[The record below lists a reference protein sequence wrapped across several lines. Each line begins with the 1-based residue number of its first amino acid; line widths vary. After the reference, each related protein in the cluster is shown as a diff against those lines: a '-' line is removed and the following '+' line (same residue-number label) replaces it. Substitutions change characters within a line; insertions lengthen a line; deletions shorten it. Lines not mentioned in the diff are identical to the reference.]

1 MNADFEQALLPTRSL
16 SGSFSEKSFDTMPR
30 ILIVDDDRALCSLLA
45 EYLQREGFAVDV
57 AHDSEAALAQLH
69 NASQRPDL
77 LILDVM
83 MPGRDG
89 LDTLRELRLQYR
101 LPVIMLSARGEP
113 VDRVI
118 GLELGADDYLAK
130 PCLPREL
137 LARVRAQLRRNTPA
151 VSGTLQVGILRL
163 QPGERR
169 AYAGETELSLT
180 GAEFQLLLA
189 LAQRAGEL
197 VDKAALTRIALGRE
211 LERFDRSVD
220 VHVSRLR
227 HKLTEASAQSPR
239 IESVRGAGY
248 ILVVGA
254 P

>member
-1 MNADFEQALLPTRSL
+1 
-16 SGSFSEKSFDTMPR
+16 MPR
-30 ILIVDDDRALCSLLA
+30 ILIADDDRALCTLLA
-45 EYLQREGFAVDV
+45 DYLQREGFAVEL
-57 AHDSEAALAQLH
+57 AHDGETALARLR
-69 NASQRPDL
+69 NPLQRPDL

-89 LDTLRELRLQYR
+89 LETLRELRMQHR

-118 GLELGADDYLAK
+118 GLELGADDYLSK

-137 LARVRAQLRRNTPA
+137 LARVRAQLRRHAPETAGN
-151 VSGTLQVGILRL
+151 LQVGSLRL
-163 QPGERR
+163 QPGDRR
-169 AYAGETELSLT
+169 AMVGEQELSLT
-180 GAEFQLLLA
+180 GAEFMLLQA

-197 VDKAALTRIALGRE
+197 VDKASLTRIALGRE
-211 LERFDRSVD
+211 LERHDRSID

-227 HKLTEASAQSPR
+227 HKLAETAVPSPR

-248 ILVVGA
+248 LLIAGT

>member
-1 MNADFEQALLPTRSL
+1 MS
-16 SGSFSEKSFDTMPR
+16 R

-45 EYLQREGFAVDV
+45 EYLLREGFVVDV
-57 AHDSEAALAQLH
+57 AHDSETALAQLR
-69 NASQRPDL
+69 NPAQRPDL

-151 VSGTLQVGILRL
+151 VSGTLQVGVLRL

-169 AYAGETELSLT
+169 AYAAETELSLT

-189 LAQRAGEL
+189 LAQHAGEL
-197 VDKAALTRIALGRE
+197 VDKTALTRIALGRE

-227 HKLTEASAQSPR
+227 HKLMEASAQSPR

-248 ILVVGA
+248 ILVAGA

>member
-1 MNADFEQALLPTRSL
+1 MS
-16 SGSFSEKSFDTMPR
+16 R

-45 EYLQREGFAVDV
+45 DYLQREGFDVDV
-57 AHDSEAALAQLH
+57 AHDGTTALTHLH
-69 NASQRPDL
+69 SGAQRPDL

-89 LDTLRELRLQYR
+89 LETLRELRLQYR

-113 VDRVI
+113 VDRIV
-118 GLELGADDYLAK
+118 GLELGADDYLSK

-151 VSGTLQVGILRL
+151 TAGVLQVGVLRL
-163 QPGERR
+163 LPGERR
-169 AYAGETELSLT
+169 AFADDNEISLT
-180 GAEFQLLLA
+180 GAEYMLLQA

-197 VDKAALTRIALGRE
+197 VEKAVLTRFALGRE

-227 HKLTEASAQSPR
+227 HKLAEASPKAPH
-239 IESVRGAGY
+239 IYSVRGAGY
-248 ILVVGA
+248 VLVVST

>member
-1 MNADFEQALLPTRSL
+1 MQ
-16 SGSFSEKSFDTMPR
+16 R
-30 ILIVDDDRALCSLLA
+30 ILIADDDRALAALLA

-57 AHDSEAALAQLH
+57 VHDGEAALARLRD
-69 NASQRPDL
+69 AAQRPDL

-89 LDTLRELRLQYR
+89 LDTLRELRQRQR

-137 LARVRAQLRRNTPA
+137 LARVRAQLRRHTPEA
-151 VSGTLQVGILRL
+151 AANVQVGLLRL
-163 QPGERR
+163 QPGDRQAFVDER
-169 AYAGETELSLT
+169 ELSLT
-180 GAEFQLLLA
+180 GAEFTLLLA
-189 LAQRAGEL
+189 LAQRSGEV
-197 VDKAALTRIALGRE
+197 VDKATLTRLALGRE
-211 LERFDRSVD
+211 LERFDRSID

-227 HKLTEASAQSPR
+227 HKLAEASDRAPR
-239 IESVRGAGY
+239 IDAVRGSGY
-248 ILVVGA
+248 LLLAGA

>member
-1 MNADFEQALLPTRSL
+1 MS
-16 SGSFSEKSFDTMPR
+16 R
-30 ILIVDDDRALCSLLA
+30 ILIVDDDRALSALLA
-45 EYLQREGFAVDV
+45 EYLQREGFIVDV
-57 AHDSEAALAQLH
+57 AHDGDAALAQLQ

-89 LDTLRELRLQYR
+89 LETLRELRMQYR

-113 VDRVI
+113 VDRVV

-137 LARVRAQLRRNTPA
+137 LARVRAQLRRNVALPN
-151 VSGTLQVGILRL
+151 SGTLQLGALRL
-163 QPGERR
+163 LPGERR
-169 AYAGETELSLT
+169 AYVAEQELSLT
-180 GAEFQLLLA
+180 GAEFQLLLT

-197 VDKAALTRIALGRE
+197 VDKAVLTRTALGRE
-211 LERFDRSVD
+211 LERFDRSID

-227 HKLTEASAQSPR
+227 HKLAEASAPSLR

-248 ILVVGA
+248 ILVA
-254 P
+254 EAA

>member
-1 MNADFEQALLPTRSL
+1 MH
-16 SGSFSEKSFDTMPR
+16 R

-45 EYLQREGFAVDV
+45 EYLQREGFVVSV
-57 AHDSEAALAQLH
+57 AHDSETALVQLR
-69 NASQRPDL
+69 SQTQRPDL

-151 VSGTLQVGILRL
+151 VSGTLQVGALRL

-169 AYAGETELSLT
+169 AYVEENELSLT

-227 HKLTEASAQSPR
+227 HKLTDASDQSPR

-248 ILVVGA
+248 ILVAGA

>member
-1 MNADFEQALLPTRSL
+1 MDQNHPA
-16 SGSFSEKSFDTMPR
+16 TMSR
-30 ILIVDDDRALCSLLA
+30 ILIVDDDRALCGLLT
-45 EYLQREGFAVDV
+45 EYLQREGFVVDV
-57 AHDSEAALAQLH
+57 AHDGDAALAQLRTQ
-69 NASQRPDL
+69 ASRPDL

-89 LDTLRELRLQYR
+89 LETLRELRLQYR
-101 LPVIMLSARGEP
+101 LPVIMLSARGEA

-137 LARVRAQLRRNTPA
+137 LARVRAQLRRNAPA
-151 VSGTLQVGILRL
+151 AAGTLQVGTLRL

-169 AYAGETELSLT
+169 AYAEGKELSLT
-180 GAEFQLLLA
+180 GAEFLLLQA

-197 VDKAALTRIALGRE
+197 VDKAVLTRMALGRE

-227 HKLTEASAQSPR
+227 HKLMEASPQSPR

-248 ILVVGA
+248 VLIVGES
-254 P
+254 

>member
-1 MNADFEQALLPTRSL
+1 MS
-16 SGSFSEKSFDTMPR
+16 R
-30 ILIVDDDRALCSLLA
+30 ILIVDDDRALCTLLA
-45 EYLQREGFAVDV
+45 DYLQREGFDVDV
-57 AHDSEAALAQLH
+57 AHDSAAALTHLH
-69 NASQRPDL
+69 NATRRPDL

-113 VDRVI
+113 VDRIV
-118 GLELGADDYLAK
+118 GLELGADDYLSK

-151 VSGTLQVGILRL
+151 TTGTLQVGVLRL
-163 QPGERR
+163 LPGERR
-169 AYAGETELSLT
+169 AFADDNELSLT
-180 GAEFQLLLA
+180 GAEYMLLQA

-197 VDKAALTRIALGRE
+197 VEKAVLTRFALGRE

-227 HKLTEASAQSPR
+227 HKLVEASPLAPR
-239 IESVRGAGY
+239 IDSVRGAGY
-248 ILVVGA
+248 VLLVGT

>member
-1 MNADFEQALLPTRSL
+1 MS
-16 SGSFSEKSFDTMPR
+16 R
-30 ILIVDDDRALCSLLA
+30 ILLVDDDRALTGLLA
-45 EYLQREGFAVDV
+45 EYLQREGFVVDV
-57 AHDSEAALAQLH
+57 VHDGDAALAQLQ
-69 NASQRPDL
+69 NPAQRPDL

-89 LDTLRELRLQYR
+89 LATLRELRQQYR

-113 VDRVI
+113 VDRVV

-137 LARVRAQLRRNTPA
+137 LARVRAQLRRNTPGGNP
-151 VSGTLQVGILRL
+151 GTLELGLLRL
-163 QPGERR
+163 LPAERR
-169 AYAGETELSLT
+169 AYVGEHELSLT
-180 GAEFQLLLA
+180 GAEFLLLLA

-197 VDKAALTRIALGRE
+197 VDKAVLTRSALGRE
-211 LERFDRSVD
+211 LERFDRSID

-227 HKLTEASAQSPR
+227 HKLAEASMQSPR

-248 ILVVGA
+248 VLVAGPA
-254 P
+254 

>member
-1 MNADFEQALLPTRSL
+1 MS
-16 SGSFSEKSFDTMPR
+16 R

-45 EYLQREGFAVDV
+45 DYLQREGFAVDV
-57 AHDSEAALAQLH
+57 AHDSTTALTHLH
-69 NASQRPDL
+69 NAAQRPDL

-113 VDRVI
+113 VDRIV
-118 GLELGADDYLAK
+118 GLELGADDYLSK

-151 VSGTLQVGILRL
+151 TAGVLQVGVLRL
-163 QPGERR
+163 LPGERR
-169 AYAGETELSLT
+169 AFADENELSLT
-180 GAEFQLLLA
+180 GAEYMLLQA

-197 VDKAALTRIALGRE
+197 VEKAVLTRFALGRE

-227 HKLTEASAQSPR
+227 HKLAEASPHAPH
-239 IESVRGAGY
+239 IDSVRGAGY
-248 ILVVGA
+248 VLVVGT

>member
-1 MNADFEQALLPTRSL
+1 MT
-16 SGSFSEKSFDTMPR
+16 R
-30 ILIVDDDRALCSLLA
+30 ILIADDDRALCGLLA
-45 EYLQREGFAVDV
+45 EYLQREGFDVDL
-57 AHDSEAALAQLH
+57 AHDGGAALARLH
-69 NASQRPDL
+69 NAAQRPDL

-89 LDTLRELRLQYR
+89 LETLRELRVKYR

-113 VDRVI
+113 VDRVV

-137 LARVRAQLRRNTPA
+137 LARIRAQLRRHAPA
-151 VSGTLQVGILRL
+151 AAAGDLQLGVLRL
-163 QPGERR
+163 LPGERR
-169 AYAGETELSLT
+169 ALVGERELALT

-189 LAQRAGEL
+189 LAQHAGEL
-197 VDKAALTRIALGRE
+197 VDKARLTRLALGRE
-211 LERFDRSVD
+211 LERYDRSID

-227 HKLTEASAQSPR
+227 HKLAEASAQAPR
-239 IESVRGAGY
+239 IDAVRGAGY
-248 ILVVGA
+248 VLVAGA

>member
-1 MNADFEQALLPTRSL
+1 MS
-16 SGSFSEKSFDTMPR
+16 R
-30 ILIVDDDRALCSLLA
+30 ILIVDDDRALCSLLVD
-45 EYLQREGFAVDV
+45 YLQREGFDVDV
-57 AHDSEAALAQLH
+57 AHDGTTALTHLH
-69 NASQRPDL
+69 GGAQRPDL

-113 VDRVI
+113 VDRIV
-118 GLELGADDYLAK
+118 GLELGADDYLSK

-151 VSGTLQVGILRL
+151 TAGVLQVGVLRL
-163 QPGERR
+163 LPGERR
-169 AYAGETELSLT
+169 AFADDNEISLT
-180 GAEFQLLLA
+180 GAEYMLLQA

-197 VDKAALTRIALGRE
+197 VEKAVLTRYALGRE

-227 HKLTEASAQSPR
+227 HKLAEASPKSPH
-239 IESVRGAGY
+239 IDSVRGAGY
-248 ILVVGA
+248 VLVVSTS
-254 P
+254 

>member
-1 MNADFEQALLPTRSL
+1 MS
-16 SGSFSEKSFDTMPR
+16 R

-45 EYLQREGFAVDV
+45 DYLQREGFDVDV
-57 AHDSEAALAQLH
+57 AHDGATALAQLH
-69 NASQRPDL
+69 NQLQRPDL

-113 VDRVI
+113 VDRIV
-118 GLELGADDYLAK
+118 GLELGADDYLSK

-151 VSGTLQVGILRL
+151 IAGTLQVGVLRL
-163 QPGERR
+163 LPGERR
-169 AYAGETELSLT
+169 AFADDNELSLT
-180 GAEFQLLLA
+180 GAEYMLLQA

-197 VDKAALTRIALGRE
+197 VEKAVLTRFALGRE

-227 HKLTEASAQSPR
+227 HKLAEASAQAPR
-239 IESVRGAGY
+239 IDSVRGAGY
-248 ILVVGA
+248 VLVVGT

>member
-1 MNADFEQALLPTRSL
+1 MS
-16 SGSFSEKSFDTMPR
+16 R
-30 ILIVDDDRALCSLLA
+30 ILLVDDDRALCSLLA
-45 EYLQREGFAVDV
+45 EYLRREGFDVDV
-57 AHDSEAALAQLH
+57 AHDSVTALAQLQ
-69 NASQRPDL
+69 NQAQRPDL

-89 LDTLRELRLQYR
+89 LDTLRELRMQYR

-113 VDRVI
+113 VDRIV
-118 GLELGADDYLAK
+118 GLELGADDYLSK

-151 VSGTLQVGILRL
+151 TAGSLQVGVLRL
-163 QPGERR
+163 LPGERR
-169 AYAGETELSLT
+169 AFADEKELSLT
-180 GAEFQLLLA
+180 GAEFMLLQA

-197 VDKAALTRIALGRE
+197 VDKAVLTRLALGRE

-227 HKLTEASAQSPR
+227 HKLAEASPNSPR
-239 IESVRGAGY
+239 IDSVRGAGY
-248 ILVVGA
+248 VLAVGA
-254 P
+254 

>member
-1 MNADFEQALLPTRSL
+1 MS
-16 SGSFSEKSFDTMPR
+16 R

-45 EYLQREGFAVDV
+45 DYLQREGFEVDV
-57 AHDSEAALAQLH
+57 AHDGTTAMTHLH
-69 NASQRPDL
+69 NAAQRPDL

-89 LDTLRELRLQYR
+89 LETLRELRLQYR

-113 VDRVI
+113 VDRIV
-118 GLELGADDYLAK
+118 GLELGADDYLSK

-151 VSGTLQVGILRL
+151 ISGVLQVGVLRL
-163 QPGERR
+163 LPGERR
-169 AYAGETELSLT
+169 AFADDNEISLT
-180 GAEFQLLLA
+180 GAEYLL
-189 LAQRAGEL
+189 RAGEL
-197 VDKAALTRIALGRE
+197 VEKTVLTRFALGRE

-227 HKLTEASAQSPR
+227 HKLAEASPNAPH
-239 IESVRGAGY
+239 IDSVRGAGY
-248 ILVVGA
+248 VLVVST

>member
-1 MNADFEQALLPTRSL
+1 MS
-16 SGSFSEKSFDTMPR
+16 R

-45 EYLQREGFAVDV
+45 VYLQREGFVVDL
-57 AHDSEAALAQLH
+57 AHDSETALVQLR
-69 NASQRPDL
+69 NQAQRPDL

-151 VSGTLQVGILRL
+151 AAANAAGRDAASAT
-163 QPGERR
+163 RR
-169 AYAGETELSLT
+169 TPRVCRRK
-180 GAEFQLLLA
+180 
-189 LAQRAGEL
+189 RAG
-197 VDKAALTRIALGRE
+197 R
-211 LERFDRSVD
+211 
-220 VHVSRLR
+220 
-227 HKLTEASAQSPR
+227 
-239 IESVRGAGY
+239 
-248 ILVVGA
+248 
-254 P
+254 

>member
-1 MNADFEQALLPTRSL
+1 MS
-16 SGSFSEKSFDTMPR
+16 R
-30 ILIVDDDRALCSLLA
+30 ILIVDDDRALCALLA
-45 EYLQREGFAVDV
+45 EYLQREGFQVDQV
-57 AHDSEAALAQLH
+57 HDGDAALAYLRDP
-69 NASQRPDL
+69 AVRPDL

-83 MPGRDG
+83 MPGRNG
-89 LDTLRELRLQYR
+89 LDTLRELRAQHR

-113 VDRVI
+113 VDRVV

-137 LARVRAQLRRNTPA
+137 LARVRAQLRRNAPA
-151 VSGTLQVGILRL
+151 TVGTLQIGTLRL
-163 QPGERR
+163 QPAERR
-169 AYAGETELSLT
+169 AYAEEKELSLT
-180 GAEFQLLLA
+180 GAEFLLLLA

-227 HKLTEASAQSPR
+227 HKLAEASTQSPR

-248 ILVVGA
+248 VLVVGA

>member
-1 MNADFEQALLPTRSL
+1 
-16 SGSFSEKSFDTMPR
+16 MPR
-30 ILIVDDDRALCSLLA
+30 ILIVDDDRALAGLLA
-45 EYLQREGFAVDV
+45 EYLQREGFVVDV
-57 AHDSEAALAQLH
+57 AHDSETGLAQLH
-69 NASQRPDL
+69 NQTSRPDL
-77 LILDVM
+77 LIRDVM

-89 LDTLRELRLQYR
+89 LETLRELRMKHR

-118 GLELGADDYLAK
+118 GLELGADDYLTK

-151 VSGTLQVGILRL
+151 TAGSLQIGTLRL
-163 QPGERR
+163 EPGERR
-169 AYAGETELSLT
+169 AYVGEQELSLT

-189 LAQRAGEL
+189 LAQRTGEL
-197 VDKAALTRIALGRE
+197 VDKATLTRMALGRE
-211 LERFDRSVD
+211 LERFDRSID

-227 HKLTEASAQSPR
+227 HKLTEASPQSPR

-248 ILVVGA
+248 SLVAGA
-254 P
+254 A

>member
-1 MNADFEQALLPTRSL
+1 MVRMETPPPS
-16 SGSFSEKSFDTMPR
+16 R
-30 ILIVDDDRALCSLLA
+30 ILIVDDDQALCRLLA
-45 EYLQREGFAVDV
+45 DYLQREGFVVDL
-57 AHDSEAALAQLH
+57 AHDGEAALTHLRNSAE
-69 NASQRPDL
+69 RPDL

-89 LDTLRELRLQYR
+89 LETLRDLRMRHR

-137 LARVRAQLRRNTPA
+137 LARVRAQLRRNMPLMA
-151 VSGTLQVGILRL
+151 GTLQVGNL
-163 QPGERR
+163 QLLPNERR
-169 AYAGETELSLT
+169 VRVDEHDLSLT
-180 GAEFQLLLA
+180 GAEFSLLLG

-197 VDKAALTRIALGRE
+197 VDKATLTRLTLGRD
-211 LERFDRSVD
+211 LGRFDRSID

-227 HKLTEASAQSPR
+227 HKMAEASPRSPR
-239 IESVRGAGY
+239 IESVRGSGY
-248 ILVVGA
+248 MLVVA
-254 P
+254 AS

>member
-1 MNADFEQALLPTRSL
+1 
-16 SGSFSEKSFDTMPR
+16 MPR
-30 ILIVDDDRALCSLLA
+30 ILIVDDDRALADLLA
-45 EYLQREGFAVDV
+45 EYLRREGFAVDV
-57 AHDSEAALAQLH
+57 AHDSDAGLAQLH
-69 NASQRPDL
+69 NPSTRPDL

-89 LDTLRELRLQYR
+89 LDTLRELRLKHR
-101 LPVIMLSARGEP
+101 LPVIMLSAKGEP

-118 GLELGADDYLAK
+118 GLELGADDYLTK

-151 VSGTLQVGILRL
+151 TAGSLQVGVLRL
-163 QPGERR
+163 EPGERR
-169 AYAGETELSLT
+169 AYVGEQELSLT

-197 VDKAALTRIALGRE
+197 IDKATLTRMALGRE
-211 LERFDRSVD
+211 LERFDRSID

-227 HKLTEASAQSPR
+227 HKLAEASPQAPR
-239 IESVRGAGY
+239 IDSVRGAGY
-248 ILVVGA
+248 SLVAGGQ
-254 P
+254 

>member
-1 MNADFEQALLPTRSL
+1 MS
-16 SGSFSEKSFDTMPR
+16 R

-45 EYLQREGFAVDV
+45 EYLQREGFVVDV
-57 AHDSEAALAQLH
+57 AHDSETALAQLQ
-69 NASQRPDL
+69 NQTTRPDL

-101 LPVIMLSARGEP
+101 LPVIMLSARGEA

-137 LARVRAQLRRNTPA
+137 LARVRAQLRRNTPVA
-151 VSGTLQVGILRL
+151 AGMLQVGTLRL

-169 AYAGETELSLT
+169 AYADEKELSLT
-180 GAEFQLLLA
+180 GAEFLLLLA

-227 HKLTEASAQSPR
+227 HKLLEASAQSPR

-248 ILVVGA
+248 VLLVGA
-254 P
+254 A

>member
-1 MNADFEQALLPTRSL
+1 
-16 SGSFSEKSFDTMPR
+16 
-30 ILIVDDDRALCSLLA
+30 
-45 EYLQREGFAVDV
+45 
-57 AHDSEAALAQLH
+57 
-69 NASQRPDL
+69 
-77 LILDVM
+77 
-83 MPGRDG
+83 
-89 LDTLRELRLQYR
+89 LRELRLQYR

-169 AYAGETELSLT
+169 AYAGENELSLT

-227 HKLTEASAQSPR
+227 HKLAEASAQSPR